1 MKKRPP
7 FFCFFFFFFFFFF
20 INIHEYAGERGGG
33 GGKSGIMLVLYITN
47 IKKGKSIRIIFEWK
61 TQKQEKSSRASGMAG
76 HEITYDSY
84 SSVTRQV
91 YFASVRELSSHIL
104 SDVQWSYRPLQAPTA
119 GNSACSGGFFFFLSS
134 RISEVCGQ
142 L

>member
-1 MKKRPP
+1 M
-7 FFCFFFFFFFFFF
+7 
-20 INIHEYAGERGGG
+20 
-33 GGKSGIMLVLYITN
+33 GIMLVLYITN

-91 YFASVRELSSHIL
+91 YFASVRELSSHPVRCTVVLPSPPSPHGWKL
-104 SDVQWSYRPLQAPTA
+104 SLL
-119 GNSACSGGFFFFLSS
+119 GGFFFSFFPDF
-134 RISEVCGQ
+134 
-142 L
+142 